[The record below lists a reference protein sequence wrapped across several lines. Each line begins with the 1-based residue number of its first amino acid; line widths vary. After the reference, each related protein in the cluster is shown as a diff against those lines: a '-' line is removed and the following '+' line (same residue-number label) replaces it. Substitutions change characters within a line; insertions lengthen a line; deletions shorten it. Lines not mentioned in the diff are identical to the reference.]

1 MNEDELT
8 QLIDAWIAFHLEP
21 DKAPEK
27 KENWWA
33 VDKVTGWMLP
43 GGDKPDLLW
52 QFITTAY
59 KRPLPDTAVASLA
72 AGPLEDLLAH
82 YGPDY
87 IDSVETLARQ
97 DPKFRHLLGGV
108 WKNAMT
114 PDILLRVEAAR
125 IKAW

>member
-1 MNEDELT
+1 MTDNDLNN
-8 QLIDAWIAFHLEP
+8 LIDAWIAFYLEP
-21 DKAPEK
+21 EKAPEK

-33 VDKVTGWMLP
+33 GEQVMGWMLP
-43 GGDKPDLLW
+43 EDKPELLW
-52 QFITTAY
+52 QFIIAAY
-59 KRPLPDTAVASLA
+59 KRDMPDIAMASLA

-82 YGPDY
+82 HGPEY
-87 IDSVETLARQ
+87 IDRIETLVRQ

-114 PDILLRVEAAR
+114 DEIWQRVQAAR